1 MHCSPSRPI
10 CPNPTT
16 APTATAPKS
25 ASADMSEAAGK
36 AVIVVHRAAR
46 IRTLVIGPLGGVAA
60 GLYIYATGGREVATD
75 NAYVKATIVRISAA
89 VTGRVIEV
97 LARDNQPVEAGAV
110 LFRLD
115 PEPYQIAV
123 AGARAQMDVVRTDVQ
138 SLRAEYRATLQD
150 AAEARSRIDF
160 LEKQL
165 ARQEYLKEKGMTRG
179 DTYDEA
185 RHNVEAARRRLDS
198 IREQT
203 NRVMA
208 ELSGDPGTPGER
220 LPRYAEARA
229 AYDAAMLDLSRA
241 LIKAP
246 FAGVPSN
253 MKLQGGEYV
262 EKGAPLFSLIE
273 SGPLWIEANY
283 KETQLTYMTVG
294 QPAKVVADAYP
305 DREWPASVEA
315 IASATGAEVA
325 VRPPQNATGNWVKVV
340 QRVPVRI
347 RVEQTPG
354 QPQQLR
360 AGMTVNVIVDTGRP
374 RGLPRTVQ
382 KLVDEGWLPR
392 FLVPASALASNRR

>member
-1 MHCSPSRPI
+1 
-10 CPNPTT
+10 
-16 APTATAPKS
+16 
-25 ASADMSEAAGK
+25 MSEAANR
-36 AVIVVHRAAR
+36 AVIVVHRAVR
-46 IRTLVIGPLGGVAA
+46 ILLLIVVPLVAVAA
-60 GLYIYATGGREVATD
+60 GLYFYATGGQEVETD
-75 NAYVKATIVRISAA
+75 NAYVKANIVPISAA

-97 LARDNQPVEAGAV
+97 VARDNQPVEAGAV

-115 PEPYQIAV
+115 PVPYQIV
-123 AGARAQMDVVRTDVQ
+123 VDGARAQMDVVRTNAQ
-138 SLRAEYRATLQD
+138 SLRAEYRVTLQD

-185 RHNVEAARRRLDS
+185 RHNVEAAKRRLDS
-198 IREQT
+198 IREKT
-203 NRVMA
+203 NRVIA
-208 ELSGDPGTPGER
+208 ELSGNPDTPVER

-246 FAGVPSN
+246 FVGVVSN
-253 MKLQGGEYV
+253 MKLQVGEYV
-262 EKGAPLFSLIE
+262 EKGAPMFSLIE

-305 DREWPASVEA
+305 DHEWPASVEA
-315 IASATGAEVA
+315 IASATGAEFA
-325 VRPPQNATGNWVKVV
+325 VLPPQNATGNWVKVV

-347 RVEQTPG
+347 KVEQPPG
-354 QPQQLR
+354 KPQLR
-360 AGMTVNVIVDTGRP
+360 AGMTVTVTVDTGRP
-374 RGLPRTVQ
+374 RGLPRVVQ
-382 KLVDEGWLPR
+382 KMVDNGWLPR
-392 FLVPASALASNRR
+392 FLTPTPALAATRR